1 MTRFLFYSHDS
12 YGLGHFRR
20 SSLLAAGVVGADPDN
35 EVLIVTGSPRAQAF
49 RQPERV
55 DTIKLPTATKNDRGG
70 YQPRKLA
77 SGIDALV
84 RMRSAVI
91 GAAATSYE
99 PDVVVVDHSPIGMA
113 GELRP
118 LLDRYGV
125 AGSRRPRLV
134 LGLRDI
140 IDDAS
145 TVRQGWTRDGIWD
158 YVDRYDQIAVYGD
171 DQILTTANEL
181 GLASRGSAEV
191 IHTGYLAP
199 TMPDAIGSEPYLLVT
214 AGGGGDGQAL
224 MRAYLSAV
232 EAGAVSGLRS
242 IVVTGPLMSAG
253 RRAELL
259 VRCEALAN
267 VEVLDFATNMRSLIA
282 SAAGVVSMG
291 GYNTV
296 VEELAAGVP
305 TLLIPRHTPRLEQTI
320 RAQRIAPHSDLDW
333 ATVEDLTPARVGQF
347 AHRCLHQPRVGTSL
361 NLRGLEKA
369 VELLVS
375 EGAPAHV

>member
-35 EVLIVTGSPRAQAF
+35 EVLIITGSPRAQAF
-49 RQPERV
+49 RLPERV
-55 DTIKLPTATKNDRGG
+55 DTVKLPTATKNERGG

-77 SGIDALV
+77 SGIDQLV
-84 RMRSAVI
+84 RMRSTLI
-91 GAAATSYE
+91 CAAATSYE
-99 PDVVVVDHSPIGMA
+99 PDVVVVDHSPTGMA

-118 LLDRYGV
+118 LLDRY
-125 AGSRRPRLV
+125 AAIGSRRPKLV

-140 IDDAS
+140 IDDAT
-145 TVRQGWTRDGIWD
+145 TVQSGWARDGIWD
-158 YVDRYDQIAVYGD
+158 YIDRYDQIAVYGD
-171 DQILTTANEL
+171 DRILTTADEL
-181 GLASRGSAEV
+181 ALASRGSAEV

-199 TMPDAIGSEPYLLVT
+199 TMPDAIGADPYLLVT
-214 AGGGGDGQAL
+214 AGGGGDGHAL
-224 MRAYLSAV
+224 MRAYLAAV
-232 EAGAVSGLRS
+232 EAGALGELRS

-259 VRCEALAN
+259 VRCEPLAN
-267 VEVLDFATNMRSLIA
+267 VEVLDFATNMRSLIS
-282 SAAGVVSMG
+282 SAAGVISMA

-305 TLLIPRHTPRLEQTI
+305 TLLIPRRTPRLEQTI
-320 RAQRIAPHSDLDW
+320 RAQRVAPHSELDW
-333 ATVEDLTPARVGQF
+333 APVEDLTPARVGQF
-347 AHRCLHQPRVGTSL
+347 AHRCLHQPRTVTSL
-361 NLRGLEKA
+361 NLLGAENA
-369 VELLVS
+369 VQLLVS

>member
-1 MTRFLFYSHDS
+1 
-12 YGLGHFRR
+12 
-20 SSLLAAGVVGADPDN
+20 
-35 EVLIVTGSPRAQAF
+35 
-49 RQPERV
+49 
-55 DTIKLPTATKNDRGG
+55 
-70 YQPRKLA
+70 
-77 SGIDALV
+77 
-84 RMRSAVI
+84 MRS
-91 GAAATSYE
+91 
-99 PDVVVVDHSPIGMA
+99 
-113 GELRP
+113 
-118 LLDRYGV
+118 
-125 AGSRRPRLV
+125 
-134 LGLRDI
+134 
-140 IDDAS
+140 
-145 TVRQGWTRDGIWD
+145 GWTRDEIWD

-181 GLASRGSAEV
+181 GLESRGSAEV

-199 TMPDAIGSEPYLLVT
+199 TMPDAIGSDPYLLVA

-259 VRCEALAN
+259 LRCEALAS
-267 VEVLDFATNMRSLIA
+267 VEVQDFATNMRSLIA
-282 SAAGVVSMG
+282 SAAGVISMG

-320 RAQRIAPHSDLDW
+320 RAQRIAPHSDLNW
-333 ATVEDLTPARVGQF
+333 ATVEDLTPARVRRF